1 MIFEGLSEI
10 AAAPR
15 TAGMTDGCHGNL
27 FRDMIADIGQASFL
41 IDGYANF
48 GWEIDENVMPDM
60 TERYSANKGMH
71 QHKKVVIRMKRAL
84 RRSEI
89 WRKRR
94 HPVRLYLR

>member
-1 MIFEGLSEI
+1 MEEIKRRNGSFIAFEYKEV
-10 AAAPR
+10 
-15 TAGMTDGCHGNL
+15 
-27 FRDMIADIGQASFL
+27 IADIGQASFL

-89 WRKRR
+89 LRKRR